1 MIHRDIDENVEEQA
15 CWKSHNPDLHKRFM
29 RFILERDQQTK
40 PNKNM
45 AVRGNDTNNIKMEKD
60 SWLKFKPSEKSYPLR
75 DERHLSEA
83 LLFIT
88 ITCKNLKDG
97 SLSSLTD

>member
-1 MIHRDIDENVEEQA
+1 
-15 CWKSHNPDLHKRFM
+15 M

-45 AVRGNDTNNIKMEKD
+45 AVGGNDTNNIKMEKD

-75 DERHLSEA
+75 DERHSSEA

>member
-1 MIHRDIDENVEEQA
+1 MLKISQSRSAQKVYEVYSGARPTN
-15 CWKSHNPDLHKRFM
+15 
-29 RFILERDQQTK
+29 QTK
-40 PNKNM
+40 QEHGE
-45 AVRGNDTNNIKMEKD
+45 GNDTNNIKMEKD